1 MPRSPILRNKDVS
14 LYNQVESL
22 IKDWIN
28 DGTLL
33 AGSRIPSVRALSKKL
48 SVSISTVN
56 QAYALL
62 EAQGHIEAKPQ
73 SGYFVKKLATTNT
86 PAFKSK
92 ALPTPRFV
100 KDSSRNLD
108 IINSCSNE
116 KLIPLGGAVIH
127 TSLLPAMS
135 LQKSLLKV
143 MRNEPVKAMRYS
155 SLSGVF
161 ELRKEISKRTI
172 DAGYVADPEQIVITN
187 GCTEA
192 LNLALKACTN
202 PGDIVAVESPTFHGI
217 LRLIEDQGLKLLE
230 LPATSDK
237 GIDLNSFAEK
247 AAKFKIKATIVTPN
261 FLNPIG
267 SLMSDEDKEKFV
279 HICYK
284 HNITIIEDD
293 IYGELYF
300 TPSRPLTL
308 KSFDKQNKN
317 FLCSSFSK
325 TLSAGYR
332 IGWVIPPESLK
343 EKVLLYKSTTT
354 SSTNTALQMAIAD
367 HLANHSYERHLRRL
381 RQTLEKNFTLLT
393 ATILRHFPTD
403 IKITHPKGGCLI
415 WIEFSPSTN
424 TLDLFEKAL
433 KKNISV
439 IPGCAFS
446 STGKYMNCLRINAG
460 VAWGTEIEKAIIEIG
475 LLAKN
480 C

>member
-1 MPRSPILRNKDVS
+1 MARSPILRRSDVS
-14 LYNQVESL
+14 LYNQVEGL
-22 IKDWIN
+22 IKNWIT

-33 AGSRIPSVRALSKKL
+33 AGSRIPSVRAMSKKL

-73 SGYFVKKLATTNT
+73 SGYFVKRLTMVNT

-92 ALPTPRFV
+92 AMPTPRFV

-108 IINSCSNE
+108 IVHSCSNE
-116 KLIPLGGAVIH
+116 KLVPLGGAVIH
-127 TSLLPAMS
+127 TSLLPTMS

-143 MRNEPVKAMRYS
+143 MRQDPIKAMRYAP
-155 SLSGVF
+155 LGGIY
-161 ELRKEISKRTI
+161 ELRKEISKRTF
-172 DAGYVADPEQIVITN
+172 DAGYVVDPEQVIITN

-192 LNLALKACTN
+192 LNLALKSCTS

-237 GIDLNSFAEK
+237 GIDLEAFAEK
-247 AAKFKIKATIVTPN
+247 ASKFKIKAALVTPN

-267 SLMSDEDKEKFV
+267 SLMSDENKEKFV
-279 HICYK
+279 QLCYK

-300 TPSRPLTL
+300 TPTRPLTL
-308 KSFDKQNKN
+308 KSFDKQDKN
-317 FLCSSFSK
+317 YLCSSFSK

-332 IGWVIPPESLK
+332 IGWVIPPESEK
-343 EKVLLYKSTTT
+343 EKVLLFKSTNT
-354 SSTNTALQMAIAD
+354 SSTNAALQMAIAD
-367 HLANHSYERHLRRL
+367 HLANHSYERHLRKL
-381 RQTLEKNFTLLT
+381 RQTIEKNFTLIT
-393 ATILRHFPTD
+393 ATIQKHFPED
-403 IKITHPKGGCLI
+403 IKITHPRGGCLI
-415 WIEFSPSTN
+415 WIEFTSNTN

-439 IPGCAFS
+439 VPGCAFS

-460 VAWGTEIEKAIIEIG
+460 VAWSSEIEKALIEIG
-475 LLAKN
+475 NLAKT

>member
-1 MPRSPILRNKDVS
+1 MARSPILRNTDVS
-14 LYNQVESL
+14 LYNQVEGL
-22 IKDWIN
+22 IKNWIS

-33 AGSRIPSVRALSKKL
+33 YGSRIPSVRVMSKKL
-48 SVSISTVN
+48 NVSISTVN

-73 SGYFVKKLATTNT
+73 SGYFVKRVNTVTTA
-86 PAFKSK
+86 AFKSK
-92 ALPTPRFV
+92 ALAQPRFV

-127 TSLLPAMS
+127 TSLLPTAS

-143 MRNEPVKAMRYS
+143 TRQHPEKAMRYPP
-155 SLSGVF
+155 LAGVP
-161 ELRKEISKRTI
+161 ELQKEIAKRTF
-172 DAGYVADPEQIVITN
+172 DAGYVTRTDNVIITN

-192 LNLALKACTN
+192 LNLALKSCTK

-230 LPATSDK
+230 LPARSDQ
-237 GIDLNSFAEK
+237 GIDLEAFAEK
-247 AAKFKIKATIVTPN
+247 ASKFDIKAALVTPN

-267 SLMSDEDKEKFV
+267 SLMSDENKERFV
-279 HICYK
+279 QICYK
-284 HNITIIEDD
+284 HNITIVEDD

-300 TPSRPLTL
+300 TPTRPLTL
-308 KSFDKQNKN
+308 KSFDKQDKN
-317 FLCSSFSK
+317 YLCSSFSK

-332 IGWVIPPESLK
+332 IGWIIPPEAEK
-343 EKVLLYKSTTT
+343 ERLLLYKSTNT
-354 SSTNTALQMAIAD
+354 SSTNAALQLAIAD
-367 HLANHSYERHLRRL
+367 HLANHSYERHLRKL
-381 RQTLEKNFTLLT
+381 RHTLERNFAFITD
-393 ATILRHFPTD
+393 AVSKHFPQG

-415 WIEFSPSTN
+415 WIEFSAETN

-433 KKNISV
+433 KKNIGV
-439 IPGCAFS
+439 VPGCAFS
-446 STGKYMNCLRINAG
+446 TTGKYMNCLRINAG
-460 VAWGTEIEKAIIEIG
+460 VLWSPEVEKAIIEIG
-475 LLAKN
+475 ALSKT